1 MKYEA
6 PDSARLEELFHTLS
20 ELDAAERKEFIEA
33 NCSADPVLRV
43 ALERLLTADDEATK
57 MALLNTAAL
66 HLEARDL
73 ASGGDLPLDRV
84 GPYRILSRLG
94 SGGMGVVY
102 LADRDDGQF
111 RMKVAVKMVACAF
124 QDEYVADRFRHERQM
139 LANLDHPNVTRLLD
153 GGVIASGSPYLVMEY
168 VDGIPID
175 EYASAHRLSVRH
187 RITLF
192 LQVLAAVAYAH
203 RNLIVHRDL
212 KPGNILVTNT
222 GVPKLLDFGIAKLLG
237 DAAPAQ
243 ATGAPMMT
251 PSYASPEQL
260 RGEPVTTATD
270 VYSLGMLLYELLVGA
285 RPFREADSQRAWSEI
300 TPIRPAS
307 LVTSDAAAQC
317 SASPEALRRTLEG
330 DLTTVL
336 AKALAYNP
344 VNRYSS
350 VDRFAED
357 LERHLTDRPI
367 LARPQTLLYRAGKF
381 IARNRFSAAIA
392 LLALVSII
400 LGTATTIVQ
409 KRVAE
414 RRFAQVRQLAHYVL
428 FDLYDGVGE
437 LGGSTRVRA
446 QMAQRA
452 TGYLNALAGEA
463 RQDTGLR
470 MELADG
476 YRRLGDIQGN
486 VFGNSLGDTRSALDS
501 YARGLA
507 LLGVDPRNMQEERL
521 RAMFEMNSAEI
532 ASMSTVGDDGVARM
546 RTSLAH
552 FERSVNHPPSPQDDF
567 QLGRA
572 YLVLA
577 MLEQQRGGWVAFS
590 NASGGDLDR
599 AEPFLRSATTSDPNI
614 LAYRCTLAQLLDR
627 RAQMF
632 ATLDPKQTISF
643 DAAALDVL
651 SHAPEAQRGYL
662 TFRVLTAQI
671 NGNMGW
677 GYGQVNQFDA
687 ALDHSRQAEQIYL
700 PLVAAD
706 PADNGLRYKL
716 AVIRRNAGI
725 INAYAKRWSDAAAE
739 FAQGIADYDVLL
751 KAGPNKRYV
760 VYQADLR
767 MRMANALLAAGRSA
781 EAESAAA
788 AGISTF
794 REIAHSPDVTFA
806 DIRVLVG
813 YLLESDL
820 PAVRDPKEALA
831 LLDPPRWRSQAD
843 TFEFNEVLA
852 KAYHEN
858 HRYREAAD
866 TLRRALA
873 LMPPTKP
880 GDPPNRARQGV
891 EESLA
896 QFERDA
902 K

>member
-1 MKYEA
+1 MRYEA
-6 PDSARLEELFHTLS
+6 PDSDRLEELFHALS
-20 ELDAAERKEFIEA
+20 ELDAAGRKQFLDA
-33 NCSADPVLRV
+33 NCSADPLLRD
-43 ALERLLTADDEATK
+43 ALEKLLNADQEATK
-57 MALLNTAAL
+57 TTLLNTPAL

-73 ASGGDLPLDRV
+73 AGRGDLPLDRV
-84 GPYRILSRLG
+84 GCYRILSRLG
-94 SGGMGVVY
+94 SGGMGIVY

-111 RMKVAVKMVACAF
+111 RMKVAVKMIAGAF
-124 QDEYVADRFRHERQM
+124 QDESVAVRFRHERQI
-139 LANLDHPNVTRLLD
+139 LANLDHPNITRLLD
-153 GGVIASGSPYLVMEY
+153 GGVAASGSPYLVMEY
-168 VDGIPID
+168 VDGIPIH
-175 EYASAHRLSVRH
+175 EFASAHRLSVRD

-192 LQVLAAVAYAH
+192 LQVSAAVAYAH
-203 RNLIVHRDL
+203 RNLVVHRDL
-212 KPGNILVTNT
+212 KPGNILVTSA
-222 GVPKLLDFGIAKLLG
+222 GIPKLLDFGIAKLLG

-243 ATGAPMMT
+243 TTSPMMT

-260 RGEPVTTATD
+260 RGERVTTESD
-270 VYSLGMLLYELLVGA
+270 VYSLGMVLYELLIGA
-285 RPFREADSQRAWSEI
+285 RPFHESDSMRAWREI
-300 TPIRPAS
+300 SPIRPAS
-307 LVTSDAAAQC
+307 LVTPDAAAQR
-317 SASPEALRRTLEG
+317 STTPEALHRMLEG

-336 AKALAYNP
+336 AKALEYNLAY
-344 VNRYSS
+344 RYYS

-357 LERHLTDRPI
+357 LERHLADRPI
-367 LARPQTLLYRAGKF
+367 LARPQTFLYRAGKF

-392 LLALVSII
+392 LLAVVSIVV
-400 LGTATTIVQ
+400 GAAATIVQ

-414 RRFAQVRQLAHYVL
+414 RRFAEVRQLAHYML
-428 FDLYDGVGE
+428 FDLYDGVGQ
-437 LGGSTRVRA
+437 LGGSTQVRA

-452 TGYLNALAGEA
+452 TGYLNALADEA

-501 YARGLA
+501 YARGLS
-507 LLGVDPRNMQEERL
+507 LLDRDSRKPEEERL
-521 RAMFEMNSAEI
+521 RALFEMNSAEI
-532 ASMSTVGDDGVARM
+532 ASMSTIGDDGVARM

-552 FERSVNHPPSPQDDF
+552 FESSVNQPPSSEDDF

-590 NASGGDLDR
+590 NASGGHLDR
-599 AEPFLRSATTSDPNI
+599 AEPLLRRATASDPNV
-614 LAYRCTLAQLLDR
+614 LAYRCALAQLLDR
-627 RAQMF
+627 RAQIF
-632 ATLDPKQTISF
+632 ATLDPKQTIAF
-643 DAAALDVL
+643 DAAAIDVL

-662 TFRVLTAQI
+662 TLRVLTAQI
-671 NGNMGW
+671 HGNMGW
-677 GYGQVNQFDA
+677 GYGQINQFEA

-725 INAYAKRWSDAAAE
+725 IDGYAKRWNDGAAE
-739 FAQGIADYDVLL
+739 FAKGIADYDALL
-751 KAGPNKRYV
+751 KAGPNKRYL

-781 EAESAAA
+781 EAESSGA

-794 REIAHSPDVTFA
+794 REIAHSQDVSFA
-806 DIRVLVG
+806 DIRVLVT
-813 YLLESDL
+813 YLLESAL

-831 LLDPPRWRSQAD
+831 LLEQPRWRGQAD

-858 HRYREAAD
+858 HRFREAAD
-866 TLRRALA
+866 TLRKALA

-880 GDPPNRARQGV
+880 GDPPNRARQEI

-896 QFERDA
+896 RFERDA

>member
-6 PDSARLEELFHTLS
+6 PDSERLEELFHALS
-20 ELDAAERKEFIEA
+20 ELDASGRKEFLDA
-33 NCSADPVLRV
+33 NCADDPALRD
-43 ALERLLTADDEATK
+43 ALEKLLHADEEAAET
-57 MALLNTAAL
+57 ALLSTSAL
-66 HLEARDL
+66 HLEAREL
-73 ASGGDLPLDRV
+73 AGGDLPLDRV

-94 SGGMGVVY
+94 SGGMGIVY

-111 RMKVAVKMVACAF
+111 RMKVAVKVIACAL
-124 QDEYVADRFRHERQM
+124 QDESLAAQFRHERQI
-139 LANLDHPNVTRLLD
+139 LANLDHPNITRLLD
-153 GGVIASGSPYLVMEY
+153 GGVTASGSPYLVMEY
-168 VDGIPID
+168 VDGVPIH
-175 EYASAHRLSVRH
+175 EYASAHRLPVRE
-187 RITLF
+187 RIALF
-192 LQVLAAVAYAH
+192 LQVSAAVAYAH
-203 RNLIVHRDL
+203 RNLVVHRDL
-212 KPGNILVTNT
+212 KPGNILVTST
-222 GVPKLLDFGIAKLLG
+222 GIPKLLDFGIAKLLG

-243 ATGAPMMT
+243 ATGALMMT
-251 PSYASPEQL
+251 PGYASPEQL
-260 RGEPVTTATD
+260 RGESVTTATD
-270 VYSLGMLLYELLVGA
+270 IYSLGMVLYEVLIGA
-285 RPFREADSQRAWSEI
+285 RPFRESDSVRAGREI
-300 TPIRPAS
+300 IPIRPAS
-307 LVTSDAAAQC
+307 LVTPAAAAQR
-317 SASPEALRRTLEG
+317 STTPEALRRALEG

-357 LERHLTDRPI
+357 LERHLAGRPI

-381 IARNRFSAAIA
+381 IARNRFSVAIA
-392 LLALVSII
+392 LLALVSIV
-400 LGTATTIVQ
+400 GGAAAAIVQ
-409 KRVAE
+409 ERVAE
-414 RRFAQVRQLAHYVL
+414 RRFAEVRQLAHYVL
-428 FDLYDGVGE
+428 FDLYEGVGE

-463 RQDTGLR
+463 QKDAGLR

-501 YARGLA
+501 YARGLT
-507 LLGVDPRNMQEERL
+507 LLGRDPHNPREERL
-521 RAMFEMNSAEI
+521 RALFEMNSAEI
-532 ASMSTVGDDGVARM
+532 ASMTTVGDDGVARM

-552 FERSVNHPPSPQDDF
+552 FERSVNHPPSPEDDF

-599 AEPFLRSATTSDPNI
+599 AEPLLRRAIASAPDIP
-614 LAYRCTLAQLLDR
+614 AYRYTLAQLLDR

-632 ATLDPKQTISF
+632 AVLDPKQTIAF
-643 DAAALDVL
+643 DMAAMDVL
-651 SHAPEAQRGYL
+651 SRAPEAQRGYL
-662 TFRVLTAQI
+662 TLLVLTAQI
-671 NGNMGW
+671 HGNMGW
-677 GYGQVNQFDA
+677 GYGQINQFDA
-687 ALDHSRQAEQIYL
+687 ALDHCRQAEQIYL

-725 INAYAKRWSDAAAE
+725 INGYAKRWSDGAAE
-739 FAQGIADYDVLL
+739 FAKGIADYDVLL
-751 KAGPNKRYV
+751 KAGPNKRYRI
-760 VYQADLR
+760 YQADLT
-767 MRMANALLAAGRSA
+767 MRMANALLAAGRPA
-781 EAESAAA
+781 EAETTAA

-794 REIAHSPDVTFA
+794 REIAHSQDVAFP
-806 DIRVLVG
+806 DIRVLVT
-813 YLLESDL
+813 YLLESPL

-831 LLDPPRWRSQAD
+831 LLDQPRWRGQAD

-852 KAYHEN
+852 MAYREN

-866 TLRRALA
+866 TMRKALS

-880 GDPPNRARQGV
+880 GDPPNRARQEI

-896 QFERDA
+896 RFERDA

>member
-6 PDSARLEELFHTLS
+6 PRSERLEELFHALS
-20 ELDAAERKEFIEA
+20 ELDAAGRKEFLEA
-33 NCSADPVLRV
+33 NCSADPVLRD
-43 ALERLLTADDEATK
+43 ALEK
-57 MALLNTAAL
+57 LLNADQSTTASLNTPAL
-66 HLEARDL
+66 QMEARDL
-73 ASGGDLPLDRV
+73 ALGGDLPLDRV

-94 SGGMGVVY
+94 SGGMGIVY

-124 QDEYVADRFRHERQM
+124 QDESIAIRFLHERQI
-139 LANLDHPNVTRLLD
+139 LANLDHPNITRLLD
-153 GGVIASGSPYLVMEY
+153 GGVAASGSAYLVMEY
-168 VDGIPID
+168 VDGIPIH
-175 EYASAHRLSVRH
+175 EYADAHRLSVRD
-187 RITLF
+187 RIALF
-192 LQVLAAVAYAH
+192 LQVSAAVAYAH

-222 GVPKLLDFGIAKLLG
+222 GVPKLLDFGIAKLLD
-237 DAAPAQ
+237 DAAPTQ
-243 ATGAPMMT
+243 ATGATIMT
-251 PSYASPEQL
+251 PGYASPEQL

-270 VYSLGMLLYELLVGA
+270 VYSLGMVLYELLIGA
-285 RPFREADSQRAWSEI
+285 RPFRDSDRERAWHEI

-307 LVTSDAAAQC
+307 LATPAAAVQR
-317 SASPEALRRTLEG
+317 SATPEALRQMLEG

-336 AKALAYNP
+336 AKALSYN
-344 VNRYSS
+344 VTNRYSS
-350 VDRFAED
+350 VDRFADD
-357 LERHLTDRPI
+357 LERHLADRPI
-367 LARPQTLLYRAGKF
+367 LARPQTLLYRARKF

-392 LLALVSII
+392 LLAIVSII
-400 LGTATTIVQ
+400 VGAATAIFQ

-414 RRFAQVRQLAHYVL
+414 RRFGEVRQLAHYVL

-437 LGGSTRVRA
+437 LGGSTQVRA

-452 TGYLNALAGEA
+452 TSYLNTLAGEV
-463 RQDTGLR
+463 RGDTGLR
-470 MELADG
+470 LELADG

-486 VFGNSLGDTRSALDS
+486 VFGNSLGDTKSALES
-501 YARGLA
+501 YARGLS
-507 LLGVDPRNMQEERL
+507 LLDRGSRGLQEERL
-521 RAMFEMNSAEI
+521 RALFEMNSAEI
-532 ASMSTVGDDGVARM
+532 ASMSTVSDDGVARM
-546 RTSLAH
+546 HTSLSH
-552 FERSVNHPPSPQDDF
+552 FERSVNHPPSSEDDF

-599 AEPFLRSATTSDPNI
+599 AEPFLRRATASNPNT
-614 LAYRCTLAQLLDR
+614 LAYRCALAQLLDR

-632 ATLDPKQTISF
+632 ATLDPKQTIAF
-643 DAAALDVL
+643 DIAAIDVL
-651 SHAPEAQRGYL
+651 GQATEAQHRYL
-662 TFRVLTAQI
+662 TLRVLTAQI
-671 NGNMGW
+671 HGNMGW

-687 ALDHSRQAEQIYL
+687 ALDHSRQAEDIYL
-700 PLVAAD
+700 PLVTAD

-725 INAYAKRWSDAAAE
+725 INGYAKRWNDAAAA
-739 FAQGIADYDVLL
+739 FAKGIADYDVLL
-751 KAGPNKRYV
+751 KAGPNKRYL

-781 EAESAAA
+781 EAESAAT

-794 REIAHSPDVTFA
+794 REIAHSQDVAFA
-806 DIRVLVG
+806 DVRVLVT
-813 YLLESDL
+813 YLLESAL

-831 LLDPPRWRSQAD
+831 LLDQQRWQRQAD

-858 HRYREAAD
+858 HRYREAAE
-866 TLRRALA
+866 TLRKALA
-873 LMPPTKP
+873 LMPPTKA
-880 GDPPNRARQGV
+880 GDPPSRARQGI